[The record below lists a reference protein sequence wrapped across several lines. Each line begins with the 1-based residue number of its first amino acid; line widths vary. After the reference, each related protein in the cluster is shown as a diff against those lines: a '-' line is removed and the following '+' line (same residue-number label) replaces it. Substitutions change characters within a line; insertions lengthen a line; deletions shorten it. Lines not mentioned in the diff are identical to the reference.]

1 MFTNILNKIDF
12 FRKILINTFFL
23 IFLLGIF
30 LFLLITPFLG
40 ESINKKES
48 ILFLNAS
55 SQESINSSLLSKNSG
70 LNNFEIV
77 NVIEIAEKDDEIET
91 ILIDIS
97 LMNLSA
103 TDANEIG
110 ESLNSFRSSGKKV
123 ITYGDFY
130 FQNQYLLASYSD
142 EIILNPFGLV
152 YLEGYKNYRF
162 YLKEALNKLNINVNT
177 FVAGDYKSASEI
189 FTNESMSEN
198 SKSESMRF
206 LSALWNEW
214 IKNVSSNREKEI
226 SIKIQDYIDNI
237 GTLINSSNKKGS
249 NLALDLG
256 LVDKIMNRK
265 EMENYLTNL
274 NNNRDYFLKFSKY
287 HEISK
292 KNESKN
298 KLAIID
304 AKGEI
309 VDGDVFDNNLSS
321 GHFSRLIKKVKKGN
335 YQGLLIRLNTP
346 GGSGFASEII
356 RQEIIQLKDLEI
368 PIIVSMADIA
378 ASGGYWISADVDE
391 IWASPFTLTGSIGV
405 WTALPDFDESL
416 EDFGIN
422 YDGVSTTKFNPSLI
436 TGPDDNSKLLIQS
449 VVNSAYEYFLEVVS
463 NGRNLDKDFTKTI
476 SEGKIWTSKEAK
488 ANGLIDEIGSQRN
501 SLNRLAQLAKLN
513 DYNFDLIEEEISF
526 LDQISLFA
534 SDFFPIT
541 INNLINENLTGP
553 IRSIFH
559 NKQKIP
565 FDINLLC
572 LECFKDQ

>member
-12 FRKILINTFFL
+12 FRKILINTFFI

-40 ESINKKES
+40 DSTDKKKS
-48 ILFLNAS
+48 ILFLDAS
-55 SQESINSSLLSKNSG
+55 SQMSNNSSFFSKSYGLSNY
-70 LNNFEIV
+70 EIV
-77 NVIEIAEKDDEIET
+77 NAIEIAEKDNEIET
-91 ILIDIS
+91 ILIDVS

-103 TDANEIG
+103 TDASEIG
-110 ESLNSFRSSGKKV
+110 ESLVSFRSTGKKV

-162 YLKEALNKLNINVNT
+162 YLKEALNKINININT

-189 FTNESMSEN
+189 FTNESMSED
-198 SKSESMRF
+198 SKSESKRF

-214 IKNVSSNREKEI
+214 LINVSSNRETKI
-226 SIKIQDYIDNI
+226 SIQDYIDNI
-237 GTLINSSNKKGS
+237 GSLITSSNKKGS

-256 LVDKIMNRK
+256 LVDKIMNRI
-265 EMENYLTNL
+265 EMEDYLTNL
-274 NNNRDYFLKFSKY
+274 DKNRDYFLKISKY

-292 KNESKN
+292 KNLSQN
-298 KLAIID
+298 KLAMID

-309 VDGDVFDNNLSS
+309 VDGDVTDNNLSS
-321 GHFSRLIKKVKKGN
+321 GHFSRLLKKVKDGN

-356 RQEIIQLKDLEI
+356 RQELIQLKDLEI

-378 ASGGYWISADVDE
+378 ASGGYWISANVDE

-405 WTALPDFDESL
+405 WTALPDFGESL
-416 EDFGIN
+416 KDIGIN
-422 YDGVSTTKFNPSLI
+422 YDGVSTTQFNPSLI
-436 TGPDDNSKLLIQS
+436 TGPDENSKLLIQS
-449 VVNSAYEYFLEVVS
+449 VVDSAYEYFLEVVS
-463 NGRNLDKDFTKTI
+463 KGRNLDKDFTKTI

-488 ANGLIDEIGSQRN
+488 ENGLIDEIGSQRN
-501 SLNRLAQLAKLN
+501 SLDHLAQLAKLE
-513 DYNFDLIEEEISF
+513 DYDVELIEEEISF
-526 LDQISLFA
+526 LEQINLYVSN
-534 SDFFPIT
+534 FFPKIF
-541 INNLINENLTGP
+541 NNLFNQNLTGP
-553 IRSIFH
+553 ISTIFSDEK
-559 NKQKIP
+559 NIP
-565 FDINLLC
+565 FDINLIC
-572 LECFKDQ
+572 LECLRDQ

>member
-48 ILFLNAS
+48 ILFLDAS
-55 SQESINSSLLSKNSG
+55 SQESINPSLLSKNSG

-265 EMENYLTNL
+265 DMENYLSNL
-274 NNNRDYFLKFSKY
+274 NNNRDYFLTFFKY
-287 HEISK
+287 HEISN

-356 RQEIIQLKDLEI
+356 RQEIIQLKDLKI

-488 ANGLIDEIGSQRN
+488 ENGLIDEIGSQRN
-501 SLNRLAQLAKLN
+501 SLDRLAQLAKLN
-513 DYNFDLIEEEISF
+513 DYNVDLIEEEISF

-572 LECFKDQ
+572 LKCFKDQ

>member
-12 FRKILINTFFL
+12 FRKILINTFFI

-40 ESINKKES
+40 DSTDKKKS
-48 ILFLNAS
+48 ILFLDAS
-55 SQESINSSLLSKNSG
+55 SQMSNNSSFFSKSYGLSNY
-70 LNNFEIV
+70 EIV
-77 NVIEIAEKDDEIET
+77 NAIEIAEKDNEIET
-91 ILIDIS
+91 ILIDVS

-103 TDANEIG
+103 TDASEIG
-110 ESLNSFRSSGKKV
+110 ESLVSFRSTGKKV

-162 YLKEALNKLNINVNT
+162 YLKEALNKINININT

-189 FTNESMSEN
+189 FTNESMSED
-198 SKSESMRF
+198 SKSESKRF

-214 IKNVSSNREKEI
+214 LINVSSNRETKI
-226 SIKIQDYIDNI
+226 SIQDYIDNI
-237 GTLINSSNKKGS
+237 GSLITSSNKKGS

-256 LVDKIMNRK
+256 LVDKIMNRI
-265 EMENYLTNL
+265 EMEDYLTNL
-274 NNNRDYFLKFSKY
+274 DKNRDYFLKISKY

-292 KNESKN
+292 KNLSQN
-298 KLAIID
+298 KLAMID

-309 VDGDVFDNNLSS
+309 VDGDVTDNNLSS
-321 GHFSRLIKKVKKGN
+321 GHFSRLLKKVKDGN

-356 RQEIIQLKDLEI
+356 RQELIQLKDLEI

-378 ASGGYWISADVDE
+378 ASGGYWISANVDE

-405 WTALPDFDESL
+405 WTALPDFGESL
-416 EDFGIN
+416 KDIGIN
-422 YDGVSTTKFNPSLI
+422 YDGVSTTQFNPSLI
-436 TGPDDNSKLLIQS
+436 TGPDENSKLLIQS
-449 VVNSAYEYFLEVVS
+449 VVDSAYEYFLEVVS
-463 NGRNLDKDFTKTI
+463 KGRNLDKDFTKTI

-488 ANGLIDEIGSQRN
+488 ENGLIDEIGSQRN
-501 SLNRLAQLAKLN
+501 SLDHLAQLAKLE
-513 DYNFDLIEEEISF
+513 DYDVELIEEEINF
-526 LDQISLFA
+526 LEQINLYVSN
-534 SDFFPIT
+534 FFPKIF
-541 INNLINENLTGP
+541 NNLFNQNLTGP
-553 IRSIFH
+553 ISTIFSDEK
-559 NKQKIP
+559 NIP
-565 FDINLLC
+565 FDINLIC
-572 LECFKDQ
+572 LECLRDQ

>member
-12 FRKILINTFFL
+12 FRKILINTFFI

-40 ESINKKES
+40 DSTDKKKS
-48 ILFLNAS
+48 ILFLDAS
-55 SQESINSSLLSKNSG
+55 SQMSNNSSFFSKSYGLSNY
-70 LNNFEIV
+70 EIV
-77 NVIEIAEKDDEIET
+77 NAIEIAEKDNEIDT
-91 ILIDIS
+91 ILIDVS

-103 TDANEIG
+103 TDASEIG
-110 ESLNSFRSSGKKV
+110 ESLVSFRSTGKKV

-162 YLKEALNKLNINVNT
+162 YLKEALNKINININT

-189 FTNESMSEN
+189 FTNESMSED
-198 SKSESMRF
+198 SKSESKRF

-214 IKNVSSNREKEI
+214 LINVSSNRETKI
-226 SIKIQDYIDNI
+226 SIQDYIDNI
-237 GTLINSSNKKGS
+237 GSLITSSNKKGS

-256 LVDKIMNRK
+256 LVDKIMNRI
-265 EMENYLTNL
+265 EMEDYLTNL
-274 NNNRDYFLKFSKY
+274 DKNRDYFLKISKY

-292 KNESKN
+292 KNLSQN
-298 KLAIID
+298 KLAMID

-309 VDGDVFDNNLSS
+309 VDGDVTDNNLSS
-321 GHFSRLIKKVKKGN
+321 GHFSRLLKKVKDGN

-356 RQEIIQLKDLEI
+356 RQELIQLKDSEI

-378 ASGGYWISADVDE
+378 ASGGYWISANVDE

-405 WTALPDFDESL
+405 WTALPDFGESL
-416 EDFGIN
+416 KDIGIN
-422 YDGVSTTKFNPSLI
+422 YDGVSTTQFNPSLI
-436 TGPDDNSKLLIQS
+436 TGPDENSKLLIQS
-449 VVNSAYEYFLEVVS
+449 VVDSAYEYFLEVVS
-463 NGRNLDKDFTKTI
+463 KGRNLDKDFTKTI

-488 ANGLIDEIGSQRN
+488 ENGLIDEIGSQRN
-501 SLNRLAQLAKLN
+501 SLDHLAQLAKLE
-513 DYNFDLIEEEISF
+513 DYDVELIEEEITF
-526 LDQISLFA
+526 LEQINLYVSN
-534 SDFFPIT
+534 FFPKIF
-541 INNLINENLTGP
+541 NNLFNQNLTGP
-553 IRSIFH
+553 ISTIFSDEK
-559 NKQKIP
+559 NIP
-565 FDINLLC
+565 FDINLIC
-572 LECFKDQ
+572 LECLRDQ

>member
-12 FRKILINTFFL
+12 FRKILINTFFI

-40 ESINKKES
+40 DSTDKKKS
-48 ILFLNAS
+48 ILFLDAS
-55 SQESINSSLLSKNSG
+55 SQMSNNSSFFSKSYGLSNY
-70 LNNFEIV
+70 EIV
-77 NVIEIAEKDDEIET
+77 NAIEIAEKDNEIET
-91 ILIDIS
+91 ILIDVS

-103 TDANEIG
+103 TDASEIG
-110 ESLNSFRSSGKKV
+110 ESLESFRSTGKKV

-162 YLKEALNKLNINVNT
+162 YLKEALNKINININT

-189 FTNESMSEN
+189 FTNESMSED
-198 SKSESMRF
+198 SKSESKRF

-214 IKNVSSNREKEI
+214 LINVSSNRETKI
-226 SIKIQDYIDNI
+226 SIQDYIDNI
-237 GTLINSSNKKGS
+237 GSLITSSNKKGS

-256 LVDKIMNRK
+256 LVDKIMNRI
-265 EMENYLTNL
+265 EMEDYLTNL
-274 NNNRDYFLKFSKY
+274 DKNRDYFLKISKY

-292 KNESKN
+292 KNLSQN
-298 KLAIID
+298 KLAMID

-309 VDGDVFDNNLSS
+309 VDGDVTDNNLSS
-321 GHFSRLIKKVKKGN
+321 GHFSRLLKKVKEGN

-356 RQEIIQLKDLEI
+356 RQELIQLKDLEI

-378 ASGGYWISADVDE
+378 ASGGYWISANVDE

-405 WTALPDFDESL
+405 WTALPDFGESL
-416 EDFGIN
+416 KDIGIN
-422 YDGVSTTKFNPSLI
+422 YDGVSTTQFNPSLI
-436 TGPDDNSKLLIQS
+436 TGPDENSKLLIQS
-449 VVNSAYEYFLEVVS
+449 VVDSAYEYFLEVVS
-463 NGRNLDKDFTKTI
+463 KGRNLDKDFTKTI

-488 ANGLIDEIGSQRN
+488 ENGLIDEIGSQRN
-501 SLNRLAQLAKLN
+501 SLDHLAQLAKLE
-513 DYNFDLIEEEISF
+513 DYDVELIEEEINF
-526 LDQISLFA
+526 LEQINLYVSN
-534 SDFFPIT
+534 FFPKVF
-541 INNLINENLTGP
+541 NNLFNQNLTGP
-553 IRSIFH
+553 ISTIFSDEK
-559 NKQKIP
+559 NIP
-565 FDINLLC
+565 FDINLIC
-572 LECFKDQ
+572 LECLRDQ

>member
-12 FRKILINTFFL
+12 FRKILINTFFI

-40 ESINKKES
+40 DSTDKKKS
-48 ILFLNAS
+48 ILFLDAS
-55 SQESINSSLLSKNSG
+55 SQMSNNSSFFSKSYGLSNY
-70 LNNFEIV
+70 EIV
-77 NVIEIAEKDDEIET
+77 NAIEIAEKDNEIET
-91 ILIDIS
+91 ILIDVS

-103 TDANEIG
+103 TDASEIG
-110 ESLNSFRSSGKKV
+110 ESLVSFRSTGKKV

-162 YLKEALNKLNINVNT
+162 YLKEALNKINININS

-189 FTNESMSEN
+189 FTNESMSED
-198 SKSESMRF
+198 SKSESKRF

-214 IKNVSSNREKEI
+214 LINVSSNRETKI
-226 SIKIQDYIDNI
+226 SIQDYIDNI
-237 GTLINSSNKKGS
+237 GSLITSSNKKGS

-256 LVDKIMNRK
+256 LVDKIMNRI
-265 EMENYLTNL
+265 EMEDYLTNL
-274 NNNRDYFLKFSKY
+274 NKNRDYFLKISKY

-292 KNESKN
+292 KNLSQN
-298 KLAIID
+298 KLAMID

-309 VDGDVFDNNLSS
+309 VDGDVTDNNLSS
-321 GHFSRLIKKVKKGN
+321 GHFSRLLKKVKDGN

-356 RQEIIQLKDLEI
+356 RQELIQLKDLEI

-378 ASGGYWISADVDE
+378 ASGGYWISANVDE

-405 WTALPDFDESL
+405 WTALPDFGESL
-416 EDFGIN
+416 KDIGIN
-422 YDGVSTTKFNPSLI
+422 YDGVSTTQFNPSLI
-436 TGPDDNSKLLIQS
+436 TGPDENSKLLIQS
-449 VVNSAYEYFLEVVS
+449 VVDSAYEYFLEVVS
-463 NGRNLDKDFTKTI
+463 KGRNLDKDFTKTI

-488 ANGLIDEIGSQRN
+488 ENGLIDEIGSQRN
-501 SLNRLAQLAKLN
+501 SLDHLAQLAKLE
-513 DYNFDLIEEEISF
+513 DYDVELIEEEITF
-526 LDQISLFA
+526 LEQINLYVSN
-534 SDFFPIT
+534 FFPKIF
-541 INNLINENLTGP
+541 NNLFNQNLTGP
-553 IRSIFH
+553 ISTIFSDEK
-559 NKQKIP
+559 NIP
-565 FDINLLC
+565 FDINLIC
-572 LECFKDQ
+572 LECLRD

>member
-40 ESINKKES
+40 ESINKKDS
-48 ILFLNAS
+48 ILFLDAS
-55 SQESINSSLLSKNSG
+55 SQESINSSFLSKNSG

-189 FTNESMSEN
+189 FTNDSMSEN
-198 SKSESMRF
+198 SRSESMRF

-214 IKNVSSNREKEI
+214 IKSVSSNREKEI

-265 EMENYLTNL
+265 DMENYLSNL
-274 NNNRDYFLKFSKY
+274 NNNRDYFLTFSKY

-335 YQGLLIRLNTP
+335 YKGLLIRLNTP

-356 RQEIIQLKDLEI
+356 RQEIIQLKDLKI

-391 IWASPFTLTGSIGV
+391 IWASPFSLTGSIGV

-463 NGRNLDKDFTKTI
+463 NGRNLDKDYTKTI
-476 SEGKIWTSKEAK
+476 SEGKIWTSIEAK
-488 ANGLIDEIGSQRN
+488 ENGLIDEIGSQRN
-501 SLNRLAQLAKLN
+501 SLDRLAQLAKLN
-513 DYNFDLIEEEISF
+513 DYNVDLIEEEISF

-541 INNLINENLTGP
+541 INNLIDENLTDP

-572 LECFKDQ
+572 LECFKDR

>member
-12 FRKILINTFFL
+12 FRKILINTFFI

-40 ESINKKES
+40 DSTDKKKS
-48 ILFLNAS
+48 ILFLDAS
-55 SQESINSSLLSKNSG
+55 SQMSNNSSFFSKSYGLSNY
-70 LNNFEIV
+70 EIV
-77 NVIEIAEKDDEIET
+77 NAIEIAEKDNEIDT
-91 ILIDIS
+91 ILIDVS

-103 TDANEIG
+103 TDASEIG
-110 ESLNSFRSSGKKV
+110 ESLVSFRSTGKKV

-162 YLKEALNKLNINVNT
+162 YLKEALNKINININT

-189 FTNESMSEN
+189 FTNESMSED
-198 SKSESMRF
+198 SKSESKRF

-214 IKNVSSNREKEI
+214 LINVSSNRETKI
-226 SIKIQDYIDNI
+226 SIQDYIDNI
-237 GTLINSSNKKGS
+237 GSLITSSNKKGS

-256 LVDKIMNRK
+256 LVDKIMNRI
-265 EMENYLTNL
+265 EMEDYLTNL
-274 NNNRDYFLKFSKY
+274 DKNRDYFLKISKY

-292 KNESKN
+292 KNLSQN
-298 KLAIID
+298 KLAMID

-309 VDGDVFDNNLSS
+309 VDGDVTDNNLSS
-321 GHFSRLIKKVKKGN
+321 GHFSRLLKKVKDGN

-356 RQEIIQLKDLEI
+356 RQELIQLKDLEI

-378 ASGGYWISADVDE
+378 ASGGYWISANVDE

-405 WTALPDFDESL
+405 WTALPDFGESL
-416 EDFGIN
+416 KDIGIN
-422 YDGVSTTKFNPSLI
+422 YDGVSTTQFNPSLI
-436 TGPDDNSKLLIQS
+436 TGPDENSKLLIQS
-449 VVNSAYEYFLEVVS
+449 VVDSAYEYFLEVVS
-463 NGRNLDKDFTKTI
+463 KGRNLDKDFTKTI

-488 ANGLIDEIGSQRN
+488 ENGLIDEIGSQRN
-501 SLNRLAQLAKLN
+501 SLDHLAQLAKLE
-513 DYNFDLIEEEISF
+513 DYDVELIEEEITF
-526 LDQISLFA
+526 LEQINLYVSN
-534 SDFFPIT
+534 FFPKIF
-541 INNLINENLTGP
+541 NNLFNQNLTGP
-553 IRSIFH
+553 ISTIFSDEK
-559 NKQKIP
+559 NIP
-565 FDINLLC
+565 LDINLIC
-572 LECFKDQ
+572 LECLRDQ

>member
-12 FRKILINTFFL
+12 FRKILINTFFI

-40 ESINKKES
+40 DSTDKKKS
-48 ILFLNAS
+48 ILFLDAS
-55 SQESINSSLLSKNSG
+55 SQMSNNSSFFSKSYGLSNY
-70 LNNFEIV
+70 EII
-77 NVIEIAEKDDEIET
+77 NAIEIAEKDNEIDT
-91 ILIDIS
+91 ILIDVS

-103 TDANEIG
+103 TDASEIG
-110 ESLNSFRSSGKKV
+110 ESLVSFRSTGKKV

-162 YLKEALNKLNINVNT
+162 YLKEALNKINININT

-189 FTNESMSEN
+189 FTNESMSED
-198 SKSESMRF
+198 SKSESKRF

-214 IKNVSSNREKEI
+214 LINVSSNRETKI
-226 SIKIQDYIDNI
+226 SIQDYIDNI
-237 GTLINSSNKKGS
+237 GSLITSSNKKGS

-256 LVDKIMNRK
+256 LVDKIMNRI
-265 EMENYLTNL
+265 EMEDYLTNL
-274 NNNRDYFLKFSKY
+274 DKNRDYFLKISKY

-292 KNESKN
+292 KNLSQN
-298 KLAIID
+298 KLAMID

-309 VDGDVFDNNLSS
+309 VDGDVTDNNLSS
-321 GHFSRLIKKVKKGN
+321 GHFSRLLKKVKDGN

-356 RQEIIQLKDLEI
+356 RQELIQLKDLEI

-378 ASGGYWISADVDE
+378 ASGGYWISANVDE

-405 WTALPDFDESL
+405 WTALPDFGESL
-416 EDFGIN
+416 KDIGIN
-422 YDGVSTTKFNPSLI
+422 YDGVSTTQFNPSLI
-436 TGPDDNSKLLIQS
+436 TGPDENSKLLIQS
-449 VVNSAYEYFLEVVS
+449 VVDSAYEYFLEVVS
-463 NGRNLDKDFTKTI
+463 KGRNLDKDFTKTI

-488 ANGLIDEIGSQRN
+488 ENGLIDEIGSQRN
-501 SLNRLAQLAKLN
+501 SLDHLAQLAKLE
-513 DYNFDLIEEEISF
+513 DYDVELIEEEITF
-526 LDQISLFA
+526 LEQINLYVSN
-534 SDFFPIT
+534 FFPKIF
-541 INNLINENLTGP
+541 NNLFNQNLTGP
-553 IRSIFH
+553 ISTIFSDEK
-559 NKQKIP
+559 NIP
-565 FDINLLC
+565 FDINLIC
-572 LECFKDQ
+572 LECLRDQ

>member
-12 FRKILINTFFL
+12 FRKILINTFFI

-40 ESINKKES
+40 DSTDKKKS
-48 ILFLNAS
+48 ILFLDAS
-55 SQESINSSLLSKNSG
+55 SQMSNNSSFFSKSYGLSNY
-70 LNNFEIV
+70 EIV
-77 NVIEIAEKDDEIET
+77 NAIEIAEKDNEIDT
-91 ILIDIS
+91 ILIDVS

-103 TDANEIG
+103 TDASEIG
-110 ESLNSFRSSGKKV
+110 ESLVSFRSTGKKV

-162 YLKEALNKLNINVNT
+162 YLKEALNKINININT

-189 FTNESMSEN
+189 FTNESMSED
-198 SKSESMRF
+198 SKSESKRF

-214 IKNVSSNREKEI
+214 LINVSSNRETKI
-226 SIKIQDYIDNI
+226 SIQDYIDNI
-237 GTLINSSNKKGS
+237 GSLITSSNKKGS

-256 LVDKIMNRK
+256 LVDKIMNRI
-265 EMENYLTNL
+265 EMEDYLTNL
-274 NNNRDYFLKFSKY
+274 DKNRDYFLKISKY

-292 KNESKN
+292 KNLSQN
-298 KLAIID
+298 KLAMID

-309 VDGDVFDNNLSS
+309 VDGDVTDNNLSS
-321 GHFSRLIKKVKKGN
+321 GHFSRLLKKVKDGN

-356 RQEIIQLKDLEI
+356 RQELIQLKDLEI

-378 ASGGYWISADVDE
+378 ASGGYWISANVDE

-405 WTALPDFDESL
+405 WTALPDFGESL
-416 EDFGIN
+416 KDIGIN
-422 YDGVSTTKFNPSLI
+422 YDGVSTTQFNPSLI
-436 TGPDDNSKLLIQS
+436 TGPDENSKLLIQS
-449 VVNSAYEYFLEVVS
+449 VVDSAYEYFLEVVS
-463 NGRNLDKDFTKTI
+463 KGRNLDKDFTKTI

-488 ANGLIDEIGSQRN
+488 ENGLIDEIGSQRN
-501 SLNRLAQLAKLN
+501 SLDHLAQLAKLE
-513 DYNFDLIEEEISF
+513 DYDVELIEEEITF
-526 LDQISLFA
+526 LEQINLYVSN
-534 SDFFPIT
+534 FFPKIF
-541 INNLINENLTGP
+541 NNLFNQNLTGP
-553 IRSIFH
+553 ISTIFSDDK
-559 NKQKIP
+559 NIP
-565 FDINLLC
+565 FDINLIC
-572 LECFKDQ
+572 LECLRDQ

>member
-12 FRKILINTFFL
+12 FRKILINTFFI

-40 ESINKKES
+40 DSTDKKKS
-48 ILFLNAS
+48 ILFLDAS
-55 SQESINSSLLSKNSG
+55 SQMSNNSSFFSKSYGLSNY
-70 LNNFEIV
+70 EIV
-77 NVIEIAEKDDEIET
+77 NAIEIAEKDNEIET
-91 ILIDIS
+91 ILIDVS

-103 TDANEIG
+103 TDASEIG
-110 ESLNSFRSSGKKV
+110 ESLVSFRSTGKKV

-162 YLKEALNKLNINVNT
+162 YLKEALNKINININS

-189 FTNESMSEN
+189 FTNESMSED
-198 SKSESMRF
+198 SKSESKRF

-214 IKNVSSNREKEI
+214 LINVSSNRETKI
-226 SIKIQDYIDNI
+226 SIQDYIDNI
-237 GTLINSSNKKGS
+237 GSLITSSNKKGS

-256 LVDKIMNRK
+256 LVDKIMNRI
-265 EMENYLTNL
+265 EMEDYLTNL
-274 NNNRDYFLKFSKY
+274 DKNRDYFLKISKY

-292 KNESKN
+292 KNLSQN
-298 KLAIID
+298 KLAMID

-309 VDGDVFDNNLSS
+309 VDGDVTDNNLSS
-321 GHFSRLIKKVKKGN
+321 GHFSRLLKKVKDGN

-356 RQEIIQLKDLEI
+356 RQELIQLKDLEI

-378 ASGGYWISADVDE
+378 ASGGYWISANVDE

-405 WTALPDFDESL
+405 WTALPDFGESL
-416 EDFGIN
+416 KDIGIN
-422 YDGVSTTKFNPSLI
+422 YDGVSTTQFNPSLI
-436 TGPDDNSKLLIQS
+436 TGPDENSKLLIQS
-449 VVNSAYEYFLEVVS
+449 VVDSAYEYFLEVVS
-463 NGRNLDKDFTKTI
+463 KGRNLDKNFTKTI

-488 ANGLIDEIGSQRN
+488 ENGLIDEIGSQRN
-501 SLNRLAQLAKLN
+501 SLDHLAQLAKLE
-513 DYNFDLIEEEISF
+513 DYDVELIEEEISF
-526 LDQISLFA
+526 LEQINLYVSN
-534 SDFFPIT
+534 FFPKIF
-541 INNLINENLTGP
+541 NNLFNQNLTGP
-553 IRSIFH
+553 ISTIFSDEK
-559 NKQKIP
+559 NIP
-565 FDINLLC
+565 FDINLIC
-572 LECFKDQ
+572 LECLRD

>member
-48 ILFLNAS
+48 ILFLDAS
-55 SQESINSSLLSKNSG
+55 SQESINSSFLSKNSG

-77 NVIEIAEKDDEIET
+77 NVIEVAENDDEIDT

-265 EMENYLTNL
+265 DMENYLSNL
-274 NNNRDYFLKFSKY
+274 NNNRDYFLTFSKY
-287 HEISK
+287 HEISN

-356 RQEIIQLKDLEI
+356 RQEIIQLKDLKI

-513 DYNFDLIEEEISF
+513 DYNVDLIEEEISF

-541 INNLINENLTGP
+541 INNLIDDNLTGP

>member
-40 ESINKKES
+40 ESINKKDS
-48 ILFLNAS
+48 ILFLDAS
-55 SQESINSSLLSKNSG
+55 SQESINSSFLSKNSG

-189 FTNESMSEN
+189 FTNDSMSEN
-198 SKSESMRF
+198 SRSESMRF

-214 IKNVSSNREKEI
+214 IKSVSSNREKEI

-265 EMENYLTNL
+265 DMENYLSNL
-274 NNNRDYFLKFSKY
+274 NNNRDYFLTFSKY

-335 YQGLLIRLNTP
+335 YKGLLIRLNTP

-356 RQEIIQLKDLEI
+356 RQEIIQLKDLKI

-463 NGRNLDKDFTKTI
+463 NGRNLDKDYTKTI
-476 SEGKIWTSKEAK
+476 SEGKIWTSIEAK
-488 ANGLIDEIGSQRN
+488 ENGLIDEIGSQRN
-501 SLNRLAQLAKLN
+501 SLDRLAQLAKLN
-513 DYNFDLIEEEISF
+513 DYNVDLIEEEISF

-541 INNLINENLTGP
+541 INNLIDENLTDP

-572 LECFKDQ
+572 LECFKDR

>member
-12 FRKILINTFFL
+12 FRKILINTFFI

-40 ESINKKES
+40 DSTDKKKS
-48 ILFLNAS
+48 ILFLDAS
-55 SQESINSSLLSKNSG
+55 SQMSNNSSFFSKSYGLSNY
-70 LNNFEIV
+70 EIV
-77 NVIEIAEKDDEIET
+77 NAIEIAEKDNEIET
-91 ILIDIS
+91 ILIDVS

-103 TDANEIG
+103 TDASEIG
-110 ESLNSFRSSGKKV
+110 ESLESFRSTGKKV

-162 YLKEALNKLNINVNT
+162 YLKEALNKINININT

-189 FTNESMSEN
+189 FTNESMSED
-198 SKSESMRF
+198 SKSESKRF

-214 IKNVSSNREKEI
+214 LINVSSNRETKI
-226 SIKIQDYIDNI
+226 SIQDYIDNI
-237 GTLINSSNKKGS
+237 GSLITSSNKKGS

-256 LVDKIMNRK
+256 LVDKIMNRI
-265 EMENYLTNL
+265 EMEDYLTNL
-274 NNNRDYFLKFSKY
+274 DENRDYFLKISKY

-292 KNESKN
+292 KNLSQN
-298 KLAIID
+298 KLAMID

-309 VDGDVFDNNLSS
+309 VDGDVTDNNLSS
-321 GHFSRLIKKVKKGN
+321 GHFSRLLKKVKEGN

-356 RQEIIQLKDLEI
+356 RQELIQLKDLEI

-378 ASGGYWISADVDE
+378 ASGGYWISANVDE

-405 WTALPDFDESL
+405 WTALPDFGESL
-416 EDFGIN
+416 KDIGIN
-422 YDGVSTTKFNPSLI
+422 YDGVSTTQFNPSLI
-436 TGPDDNSKLLIQS
+436 TGPDENSKLLIQS
-449 VVNSAYEYFLEVVS
+449 VVDSAYEYFLEVVS
-463 NGRNLDKDFTKTI
+463 KGRNLDKDFTKTI

-488 ANGLIDEIGSQRN
+488 ENGLIDEIGSQRN
-501 SLNRLAQLAKLN
+501 SLDHLAQLAKLE
-513 DYNFDLIEEEISF
+513 DYDVELIEEEINF
-526 LDQISLFA
+526 LEQINLYVSN
-534 SDFFPIT
+534 FFPKIF
-541 INNLINENLTGP
+541 NNLFNQNLTGP
-553 IRSIFH
+553 ISTIFSDEK
-559 NKQKIP
+559 NIP
-565 FDINLLC
+565 FDINLIC
-572 LECFKDQ
+572 LECLRDQ

>member
-12 FRKILINTFFL
+12 FRKILINTFFI

-40 ESINKKES
+40 DSTDKKKS
-48 ILFLNAS
+48 ILFLDAS
-55 SQESINSSLLSKNSG
+55 SQMSNNSSFFSKSYGLSNY
-70 LNNFEIV
+70 EIV
-77 NVIEIAEKDDEIET
+77 NAIEIAEKDNEIET
-91 ILIDIS
+91 ILIDVS

-103 TDANEIG
+103 TDASEIG
-110 ESLNSFRSSGKKV
+110 ESLVSFRSTGKKV

-162 YLKEALNKLNINVNT
+162 YLKEALNKINININS

-189 FTNESMSEN
+189 FTNESMSED
-198 SKSESMRF
+198 SKSESKRF

-214 IKNVSSNREKEI
+214 LINVSSNRETKI
-226 SIKIQDYIDNI
+226 SIQDYIDNI
-237 GTLINSSNKKGS
+237 GSLITSSNKKGS

-256 LVDKIMNRK
+256 LVDKIMNRI
-265 EMENYLTNL
+265 EMEDYLTNL
-274 NNNRDYFLKFSKY
+274 NKNRDYFLKISKY

-292 KNESKN
+292 KNLSQN
-298 KLAIID
+298 KLAMID

-309 VDGDVFDNNLSS
+309 VDGDVTDNNLSS
-321 GHFSRLIKKVKKGN
+321 GHFSRLLKKVKDGN

-356 RQEIIQLKDLEI
+356 RQELIQLKDLEI

-378 ASGGYWISADVDE
+378 ASGGYWISANVDE

-405 WTALPDFDESL
+405 WTALPDFGESL
-416 EDFGIN
+416 KDIGIN
-422 YDGVSTTKFNPSLI
+422 YDGVSTTQFNPSLI
-436 TGPDDNSKLLIQS
+436 TGPDENSKLLIQS
-449 VVNSAYEYFLEVVS
+449 VVDSAYEYFLEVVS
-463 NGRNLDKDFTKTI
+463 KGRNLDKNFTKTI

-488 ANGLIDEIGSQRN
+488 ENGLIDEIGSQRN
-501 SLNRLAQLAKLN
+501 SLDHLAQLAKLE
-513 DYNFDLIEEEISF
+513 DYDVELIEEEISF
-526 LDQISLFA
+526 LEQINLYVSN
-534 SDFFPIT
+534 FFPKIF
-541 INNLINENLTGP
+541 NNLFNQNLTGP
-553 IRSIFH
+553 ISTIFSDEK
-559 NKQKIP
+559 NIP
-565 FDINLLC
+565 FDINLIC
-572 LECFKDQ
+572 LECLRD

>member
-40 ESINKKES
+40 ESINKKDS
-48 ILFLNAS
+48 ILFLDAS
-55 SQESINSSLLSKNSG
+55 SQESINSSFLSKNSG

-214 IKNVSSNREKEI
+214 KKNVSSNREKEI

-265 EMENYLTNL
+265 DMENYLSNL
-274 NNNRDYFLKFSKY
+274 NNNRDYFLTFSKY

-335 YQGLLIRLNTP
+335 YKGLLIRLNTP

-356 RQEIIQLKDLEI
+356 RQEIIQLKDLKI

-463 NGRNLDKDFTKTI
+463 NGRNLDKDYTKTI
-476 SEGKIWTSKEAK
+476 SEGKIWTSIEAK
-488 ANGLIDEIGSQRN
+488 ENGLIDEIGSQRN
-501 SLNRLAQLAKLN
+501 SLDRLAQLAKLN
-513 DYNFDLIEEEISF
+513 DYNVDLIEEEISF

-541 INNLINENLTGP
+541 INNLIDENLTDP